1 MAPRVEDR
9 AIEDRTNAQSTD
21 LAPVT
26 LILGGA
32 RSGKSAYA
40 ESMIERGFG
49 ERWDDALYIAT
60 AQQIDTKE
68 DLEMIA
74 RIREHQA
81 RRGAA
86 WTTVEE
92 PLDLPGA
99 LSRHGGP
106 RCPVLVD
113 CLTLWLTNIMLSDAD
128 VEAATTNLIKGFA
141 TFPGPIVLV
150 SNEVGLGIVP
160 DNALAREFRDCAGRL
175 NQRVAAAAQR
185 VEFIAAGLPMILK
198 NEPHKREI

>member
-9 AIEDRTNAQSTD
+9 AIDDRSTQRTNDPSSR

-32 RSGKSAYA
+32 RSGKSARA
-40 ESMIERGFG
+40 ETMIEGG
-49 ERWDDALYIAT
+49 LGARWDGALYIAT
-60 AQQIDTKE
+60 AQQSVSNE
-68 DLEMIA
+68 DPEMTA
-74 RIREHQA
+74 RIRDHKA

-99 LSRHGGP
+99 LGRHGGP
-106 RCPVLVD
+106 RHPVLVD
-113 CLTLWLTNIMLSDAD
+113 CLTLWLTNTMLSGAD
-128 VEAATTNLIKGFA
+128 CDAATTQLIDGF
-141 TFPGPIVLV
+141 TSLPGPVIFV
-150 SNEVGLGIVP
+150 SSEVGLGIVP
-160 DNALAREFRDCAGRL
+160 DNAMAREFRDYAGRL

-185 VEFIAAGLPMILK
+185 VEFIAAGLPVILK
-198 NEPHKREI
+198 NETL